1 MFCVTLN
8 DGANKKNKIKTECLS
23 QGDFYVS
30 VESDSYVANINVRD
44 LPINPPMGFSFLF
57 DKNSEK
63 GENTEE
69 IIETIKKEKEKERE
83 IENKKLNKRFRLNVN
98 ITLRDF
104 DGFKK
109 SSFFDLIKKNEKN
122 KSNHVNNFEKVY
134 KNRTHYNDKF
144 SLDLSGSF
152 IHYSYISALVL
163 ATKVF
168 KNIQIHNEDGYGF
181 FLFFET
187 LANKNFDFY
196 FNELN
201 IENIEKHLNDYDK
214 SLCEKYILFYKV

>member
-8 DGANKKNKIKTECLS
+8 DSANKKNKIKTECLS
-23 QGDFYVS
+23 QGDYCILVK
-30 VESDSYVANINVRD
+30 SDSYVANFTVRD
-44 LPINPPMGFSFLF
+44 LPINPPMGFSFLLN
-57 DKNSEK
+57 KNTEK
-63 GENTEE
+63 GENIEE
-69 IIETIKKEKEKERE
+69 IIEKIKKEKEKERE
-83 IENKKLNKRFRLNVN
+83 VENKNRNKRFRLNVN

-104 DGFKK
+104 EGFKE
-109 SSFFDLIKKNEKN
+109 SLFFDLIKKDEKN
-122 KSNHVNNFEKVY
+122 KSNHINNFEKVY
-134 KNRTHYNDKF
+134 KNRSHYNDKF

-152 IHYSYISALVL
+152 IHYSHISALVL
-163 ATKVF
+163 ATKVL
-168 KNIQIHNEDGYGF
+168 KNIQIHDEDSYGF